1 MAQLQQLLDTLQTMA
16 LHVIN
21 GFLALFWVAW
31 DHGSLLITFGMCV
44 VLYLAA
50 PPDRHS
56 QPWLLGTSIL
66 AAVAAG
72 VAMPPVPVL
81 MACMSMCGAVAVKLD
96 RFNPD
101 ALRWRVSG
109 GLALYALASLGY
121 LAYHQYLGMLDADAW
136 ARQIGGQAEAGYTLQ
151 QGRAFLDTLATWG
164 LWLIIPLGFL
174 SLLAQGLLVH
184 PPLAAPH
191 QTLTQ
196 IRSRE

>member
-1 MAQLQQLLDTLQTMA
+1 MIRLQQLLDTVQILA
-16 LHVIN
+16 LHVLN
-21 GFLALFWVAW
+21 GLLALLWVAW
-31 DHGSLLITFGMCV
+31 DHGSLLITFGMCLW
-44 VLYLAA
+44 LYLAA
-50 PPDRHS
+50 APDRHGR
-56 QPWLLGTSIL
+56 PWMLATGML

-72 VAMPPVPVL
+72 IAMPPVPVL
-81 MACMSMCGAVAVKLD
+81 IACMSICGAVAVKLD

-101 ALRWRVSG
+101 ALRWRVAG

-121 LAYHQYLGMLDADAW
+121 LAYHQYLGVLDAEAW
-136 ARQIGGQAEAGYTLQ
+136 ARQLGGHSEARHTLQ

-184 PPLAAPH
+184 PPVADPVR
-191 QTLTQ
+191 TLTQ

>member
-1 MAQLQQLLDTLQTMA
+1 MTPLQPLLDTVHALA
-16 LHVIN
+16 LHVLN
-21 GFLALFWVAW
+21 GLLALLWVAW
-31 DHGSLLITFGMCV
+31 DHGSLLITFGMCLL
-44 VLYLAA
+44 LYLQAK
-50 PPDRHS
+50 PDRHS
-56 QPWLLGTSIL
+56 QPWMLVTGML

-72 VAMPPVPVL
+72 IAMPPVPVL
-81 MACMSMCGAVAVKLD
+81 MACMSVCGAIAVQLD

-101 ALRWRVSG
+101 ALRWRVAG

-121 LAYHQYLGMLDADAW
+121 LAYHQYLGTLDAEAW
-136 ARQIGGQAEAGYTLQ
+136 ARQLGGQSEARHTLQ

-184 PPLAAPH
+184 PPLAAPA
-191 QTLTQ
+191 QTLAQ

>member
-1 MAQLQQLLDTLQTMA
+1 MAQFQQLLDALLTMVF
-16 LHVIN
+16 HVMN
-21 GFLALFWVAW
+21 GFLALFWTAW

-50 PPDRHS
+50 TADRHS
-56 QPWLLGTSIL
+56 QPWILGTGIL

-81 MACMSMCGAVAVKLD
+81 MACMSVCGAVALKLD

-121 LAYHQYLGMLDADAW
+121 LAYHQYLGMLDAEAW
-136 ARQIGGQAEAGYTLQ
+136 ARQIGGQADASHTLQ

-184 PPLAAPH
+184 PPLAAPS